1 MTQLEGKIA
10 EFLKN
15 YIDDCKKPKNER
27 KLDIYKMKPTKEQ
40 FDEFCDSYDCVWL
53 RYSNDLKL
61 DGFYSFNRKTNLE
74 RVRYTYPID
83 F

>member
-40 FDEFCDSYDCVWL
+40 FDEFCDSYDCV
-53 RYSNDLKL
+53 
-61 DGFYSFNRKTNLE
+61 
-74 RVRYTYPID
+74 
-83 F
+83 